1 LSGVLKSVVLRERYL
16 AAKRFDEYR
25 QHMIDPGQLASF
37 DKTLE
42 QYDGFIARPWFQAA
56 EAWAI
61 PSLSDFLTISRVE
74 AILQT
79 AGQLQLHERELD
91 QKIGVLLAPS
101 LIGSDLEYY
110 RASCALRGRAVT
122 LAYLDID
129 AFKTFNTKY
138 TEHVVDRDLLP
149 FFARTLEAHTYAH
162 GHAYQKVGDEYVIV
176 PPNAGERTPLELL
189 RDLQGALAELTYSG
203 IEGRTTVSIGL
214 CIAEPDCFLSNGE
227 MEARANAAKN
237 FAKDQGKHRI
247 ASYKGALFREAD
259 LYVASVL

>member
-1 LSGVLKSVVLRERYL
+1 MPELRFDDRQFLGGLWPTFWNRYHAQVVSTLAGETHAPTPARIAQFLEQLQKLQPLLQQSSQGPVPFDDNLSGVLKSVVLRERYL

-162 GHAYQKVGDEYVIV
+162 GHAYQKGGDEYVIV
-176 PPNAGERTPLELL
+176 LPRG
-189 RDLQGALAELTYSG
+189 
-203 IEGRTTVSIGL
+203 GR
-214 CIAEPDCFLSNGE
+214 
-227 MEARANAAKN
+227 
-237 FAKDQGKHRI
+237 
-247 ASYKGALFREAD
+247 LFRSDCA
-259 LYVASVL
+259 